1 MRIVFFGTPDFA
13 VASLEALIEAH
24 HTIVAVVT
32 APDKPAGRGMQ
43 LQTSPVKNCALQH
56 GLPIWQPEKLKDP
69 LFVEQLREANA
80 DVFVVVAFRMLPEVV
95 WSMPPQGTI
104 NVHGSLLPQYRGAAP
119 IHWAV
124 MNGETETGVTTFRLQ
139 HAIDTG
145 DILLQSKLDIGP
157 TETTGELYLRM
168 MYAGAE
174 LLVKTLAALETGNLV
189 ARPQPK
195 ESEIKHAPKLSKQH
209 GQIDWHQTMNS
220 ILNQIRGLSPM
231 PSAYTFMAGKQ
242 LKVHLAHAVESNGEG
257 NPGTLRTDGKTYGHV
272 ATADGWIALD
282 EIQLEGK
289 KRMGIA
295 DFLRGNSLP
304 ARLGEEA

>member
-168 MYAGAE
+168 MHAGAE

-189 ARPQPK
+189 ARPQPM

-209 GQIDWHQTMNS
+209 GQIDWHQSMNS
-220 ILNQIRGLSPM
+220 ILNQIRGLSPV

-242 LKVHLAHAVESNGEG
+242 LKIHRAHAVASSEVAP
-257 NPGTLRTDGKTYGHV
+257 PGTVNTDAKTY
-272 ATADGWIALD
+272 AQIACANGWIALD
-282 EIQLEGK
+282 DIQLEGK
-289 KRMGIA
+289 KRMSIS
-295 DFLRGNSLP
+295 DFLRGNTLP
-304 ARLGEEA
+304 AIVGEGA